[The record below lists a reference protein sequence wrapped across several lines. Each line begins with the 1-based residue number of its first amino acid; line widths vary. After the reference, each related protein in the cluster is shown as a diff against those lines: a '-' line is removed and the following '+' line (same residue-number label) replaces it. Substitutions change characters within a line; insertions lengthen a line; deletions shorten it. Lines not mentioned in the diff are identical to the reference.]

1 MYLEIVTPEAIL
13 FRGKVKSVTLPGV
26 KGAFQIL
33 ESHAPIVS
41 LLENGVIKF
50 KETEAEIFE
59 KNKFEQIA
67 GENILHITGGTV
79 EQNNNKIVIL
89 AE

>member
-1 MYLEIVTPEAIL
+1 MILEIVTPEAIL
-13 FRGKVKSVTLPGV
+13 YKGKVSIVTLPGT
-26 KGAFQIL
+26 KGSFQIL
-33 ESHAPIVS
+33 ENHAPIVS
-41 LLENGVIKF
+41 LLEKGVIKF
-50 KETEAEIFE
+50 KKTETEIFE

>member
-41 LLENGVIKF
+41 LLEKGVIKF
-50 KETEAEIFE
+50 KKTETEIFE
-59 KNKFEQIA
+59 KNK
-67 GENILHITGGTV
+67 LHITGGTV

>member
-1 MYLEIVTPEAIL
+1 MND
-13 FRGKVKSVTLPGV
+13 GV
-26 KGAFQIL
+26 NDFITI
-33 ESHAPIVS
+33 P
-41 LLENGVIKF
+41 
-50 KETEAEIFE
+50 IFE